1 MSIGGPQAGVAKFPK
16 CTIPVVCWVVN
27 SATDWLVYTDFIQ
40 NNVGP
45 AGYFKNPSDYQNYLQ
60 KSSFLADL
68 NNERSAKNQNYTNQF
83 LKLEKV
89 VLTMFEQD
97 TMIFPKETAWF
108 GFYNQDKSVVLNV
121 TQTDLYNQDL
131 IGLKQLMQEQKVQ
144 FVSLPG
150 DHLRFSQADIDEY
163 FIPALQ

>member
-1 MSIGGPQAGVAKFPK
+1 M
-16 CTIPVVCWVVN
+16 N
-27 SATDWLVYTDFIQ
+27 SVTDWLVYTDYIQ
-40 NNVGP
+40 NNIGA
-45 AGYFKNPSDYQNYLQ
+45 AGYFKDPSNYEKYLE

-68 NNERSAKNQNYTNQF
+68 NNERSAKNQTYRDQI

-108 GFYNQDKSVVLNV
+108 GFYNNDKSSVLNV
-121 TQTDLYNQDL
+121 TQTDLYNQDF
-131 IGLKQLMQEQKVQ
+131 IGVRQLMQDGKIQ

-150 DHLRFSQADIDEY
+150 DHLRFEHTDIDEY